1 MIRPASDKSTGGREL
16 ARRVRQRPRAVKKWN
31 TQNKSVSRTR
41 KEKCQTDRPRCPER
55 SLRGRYEA
63 LVGRF
68 FGPFA
73 VILEEKGGPSYHS
86 RLTFLT
92 RHCQKCQT
100 SFAKALNNR
109 KKRRLSSETA
119 SHHNTTAPLHVG
131 TVTSPLHVGTVTRKV
146 ITSLPPAPVPLQ
158 HPYERRTSTSLNP
171 FTRLSRHAVEISSTR
186 ATRRRVGPLSV

>member
-16 ARRVRQRPRAVKKWN
+16 ATWARQCPSAVKKWN

-41 KEKCQTDRPRCPER
+41 KEKCQTDRPRRPER
-55 SLRGRYEA
+55 SLPGRYEA

-92 RHCQKCQT
+92 RRCQKCQT
-100 SFAKALNNR
+100 CFAKALNNR

-119 SHHNTTAPLHVG
+119 SPHNTTAPPTRWNGYTQSNHIPAAGARSPSAPVRA
-131 TVTSPLHVGTVTRKV
+131 SYQHISKPLHSSFPTFPSG
-146 ITSLPPAPVPLQ
+146 SAPPV
-158 HPYERRTSTSLNP
+158 
-171 FTRLSRHAVEISSTR
+171 
-186 ATRRRVGPLSV
+186 